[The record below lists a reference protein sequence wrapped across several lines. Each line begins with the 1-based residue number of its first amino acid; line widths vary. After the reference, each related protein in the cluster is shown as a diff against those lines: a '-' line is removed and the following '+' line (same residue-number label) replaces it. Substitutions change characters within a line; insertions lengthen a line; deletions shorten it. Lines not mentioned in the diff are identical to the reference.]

1 MCFLFISVF
10 QDLTVGDVDRIKGF
24 SEHLRQITQRQR
36 ENISMVGKLF
46 SELR

>member
-1 MCFLFISVF
+1 MFIF
-10 QDLTVGDVDRIKGF
+10 QDLTVGDVDRMKGF
-24 SEHLRQITQRQR
+24 AEHLRLITQRQR